1 MVHDSELTENQQEL
15 LERFW
20 QYQEEGKALPEGFP
34 GDEDRRELESS
45 GWLMSNSLNLTDE
58 GRRMAAIAVRRHR
71 LAERLL
77 TDILG
82 GLQCHTEEDACILE
96 HSLMHG
102 LEERVCTFLGHPRV
116 CPHGHRIPKGRCCRE
131 SRQSVEPVIVNL
143 CGMNPGEEGS
153 VSYLACQV
161 EEDLQKFLSMGI
173 HPGDRIKLQR
183 KTPTFVFKVG
193 HSSFAVDRHLACQ
206 VFIRRWSA

>member
-1 MVHDSELTENQQEL
+1 MVHDSELTEIQQEL
-15 LERFW
+15 LEQLW
-20 QYQEEGKALPEGFP
+20 QRQEEDRTLPPEFP
-34 GDEDRRELESS
+34 QPEERMELESN
-45 GWLMSNSLNLTDE
+45 GWVAPGSLTLTDE
-58 GRRMAAIAVRRHR
+58 GRRMAALAVRRHR

-82 GLQCHTEEDACILE
+82 GLPSRTEEDACILE

-102 LEERVCTFLGHPRV
+102 LDERVCTFLGHPRV
-116 CPHGHRIPKGRCCRE
+116 CPHGHPIPKGRCCRE
-131 SRQSVEPVIVNL
+131 SRQSVEPVIVSL

-153 VSYLACQV
+153 VSYLACHV

-173 HPGDRIKLQR
+173 HPGDRIQLQR

-206 VFIRRWSA
+206 VFVRRW